1 MWLYQL
7 MPEGEDAVSLLRMQ
21 VLGSVFTLQ
30 ESAYYTFPDPS
41 LALSSALGNIFL
53 PFIHSS
59 DFEHDKSSLS
69 QSGRFCLFFAALLKQ
84 HPHLVAALE
93 SHEDINPM
101 TDLMYFLLL
110 HATFVKDKLA
120 LPSANDLWTE
130 KSAVGEADFM
140 QFQIDCVELL
150 ERVLFPVFP
159 QSDFRYLCPLLKKLY
174 RCSKM
179 SQGRM
184 IPLGIT
190 LPEFSVIS
198 FRTWRGWMAWMLL
211 LPRTSLKKRKQALI

>member
-30 ESAYYTFPDPS
+30 ESASYTFPDPS

-59 DFEHDKSSLS
+59 EIEHDKSSLS
-69 QSGRFCLFFAALLKQ
+69 QSGRFCLFFVELLKE

-120 LPSANDLWTE
+120 LQSANDLWNE

-140 QFQIDCVELL
+140 QFQIDCIELL
-150 ERVLFPVFP
+150 ERVLFPGFP
-159 QSDFRYLCPLLKKLY
+159 QSDFRYLCRLLKKLY

-184 IPLGIT
+184 MSRDIT
-190 LPEFSVIS
+190 LPEFSATS
-198 FRTWRGWMAWMLL
+198 FRTWHSWMAWTLL
-211 LPRTSLKKRKQALI
+211 LPRTSLKKREQALI